1 MRVASIFSFNFLQ
14 ESESASNYSFN
25 VAKENLVAAEGAL
38 GDGHI
43 TVAYWYQKTTKDS

>member
-1 MRVASIFSFNFLQ
+1 MTLASVFSFDFLQ
-14 ESESASNYSFN
+14 ESELASNYSFN

-43 TVAYWYQKTTKDS
+43 TVAY